1 MNDVTNEPPS
11 PAPRCQHYMA
21 ECGTS
26 LPIVEYAGCREV
38 MLAIER
44 QLLPHSD
51 ELSASTNVQAAC
63 AMKGAHYQSAPSRK
77 VLLSQISIAGLPVAV
92 ASAFL
97 AASRT
102 ARATP
107 ARYGSSPGSSK

>member
-11 PAPRCQHYMA
+11 PLRAANATWQRAARPCRLSSGQVQKAMA
-21 ECGTS
+21 
-26 LPIVEYAGCREV
+26 
-38 MLAIER
+38 AIER
-44 QLLPHSD
+44 QMLPHSD
-51 ELSASTNVQAAC
+51 ELSASTNVQAVC
-63 AMKGAHYQSAPSRK
+63 AMKGAHYRSAPSRK
-77 VLLSQISIAGLPVAV
+77 ALLSQISIAGLPVAV

-107 ARYGSSPGSSK
+107 ARYGSSPGSTE